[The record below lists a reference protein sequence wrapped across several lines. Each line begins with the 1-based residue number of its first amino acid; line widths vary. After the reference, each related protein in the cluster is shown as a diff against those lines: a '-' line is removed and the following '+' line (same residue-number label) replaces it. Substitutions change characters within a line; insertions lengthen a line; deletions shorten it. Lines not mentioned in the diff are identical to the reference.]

1 MKNLLKYTLIISCL
15 FIFPG
20 MVFAYS
26 IKIFN
31 HSGEQIGTAHKTGE
45 DYEIY
50 DMSGKKVT
58 DYDSFYS
65 EIDTPSLIHS
75 PDVYPAIPGRKWV
88 GVGSGVNL
96 KMIKNREGQKF
107 KVVRTNP
114 YYTNSVNIKVYDR
127 TGKFIGYAKTD
138 GTTDYIIY
146 DEDGNVLNINIPLYS
161 PPGKPL
167 ESYWERYRGQR
178 PFQE

>member
-1 MKNLLKYTLIISCL
+1 MKQFLVLILVFFLATGTTL
-15 FIFPG
+15 
-20 MVFAYS
+20 AYS
-26 IKIFN
+26 IKIFDKT
-31 HSGEQIGTAHKTGE
+31 GKQIGTAHKSGGE

-50 DMSGKKVT
+50 DMSGKKIT

-65 EIDTPSLIHS
+65 EIDTPSMIHS
-75 PDVYPAIPGRKWV
+75 PDIYPAIPGRKWV

-96 KMIKNREGQKF
+96 KMIKNKEGQKF
-107 KVVRTNP
+107 RVVRTNP
-114 YYTNSVNIKVYDR
+114 YYTNSINIKVYDR

-146 DEDGNVLNINIPLYS
+146 DEDGNVLNIDIPLYS

-167 ESYWERYRGQR
+167 ESYWERYRGQK
-178 PFQE
+178 PY

>member
-50 DMSGKKVT
+50 DMSGKKVI

-65 EIDTPSLIHS
+65 KIDTPSEIHS
-75 PDVYPAIPGRKWV
+75 PDTYPAIPGRKWV

-96 KMIKNREGQKF
+96 KMIKNSEGQKF

-146 DEDGNVLNINIPLYS
+146 DEDGNVLNIDIPLYS
-161 PPGKPL
+161 PPGRPL
-167 ESYWERYRGQR
+167 ESYWERYRGQT
-178 PFQE
+178 PY

>member
-1 MKNLLKYTLIISCL
+1 MKQFLALILAFFLTTEITL
-15 FIFPG
+15 
-20 MVFAYS
+20 AYS
-26 IKIFN
+26 IKIFDKT
-31 HSGEQIGTAHKTGE
+31 GKQIGTAQKSGE

-96 KMIKNREGQKF
+96 KMIKNSEGQKF

-146 DEDGNVLNINIPLYS
+146 DKDGNVLNINIPLYS